1 MKKLL
6 AVLIISLISLLGL
19 LPSVVGA
26 AGPRSTGEQA
36 PEQRGLLTK
45 DQIRLAQ
52 ERLKAEGFD
61 PGPVTGEL
69 TPQTETALRQYQ
81 EKQSLPVSGALDE
94 ATLRELQLSLPPSG
108 TGGR

>member
-1 MKKLL
+1 MKKLF
-6 AVLIISLISLLGL
+6 AVLITSLLGF
-19 LPSVVGA
+19 LPTVVDA
-26 AGPRSTGEQA
+26 AGLSSRGGQASEQK
-36 PEQRGLLTK
+36 GLLTK

-61 PGPVTGEL
+61 PGPVNGEL

-81 EKQSLPVSGALDE
+81 EKQSIPVSGSLDE
-94 ATLRELQLSLPPSG
+94 TTLRELQLSLPPNG

>member
-1 MKKLL
+1 MKKLF
-6 AVLIISLISLLGL
+6 AVLIISLLGL
-19 LPSVVGA
+19 LPTIVDA
-26 AGPRSTGEQA
+26 AGPGSTGEQA

-61 PGPVTGEL
+61 PGPVNGVL
-69 TPQTETALRQYQ
+69 NPHTETALRQYQ
-81 EKQSLPVSGALDE
+81 EKQGIAVSGSLDE

-108 TGGR
+108 IGGR